1 MNEFE
6 LIPTGF
12 GLCWIAYYLRGI
24 LRIHRSRASRERT
37 RTFWQ
42 TWLRFWLSPVIIKDA
57 FFCALTSL
65 GTFLGVEIAR
75 GEAMEKEVD
84 NDSEVDHF

>member
-24 LRIHRSRASRERT
+24 LRIHRSRTSRDRT
-37 RTFWQ
+37 TTFWQ
-42 TWLRFWLSPVIIKDA
+42 TWLCFWLSPVIIKDA
-57 FFCALTSL
+57 FRCALTSL
-65 GTFLGVEIAR
+65 GAFLSVEIAR
-75 GEAMEKEVD
+75 GENVENEGD
-84 NDSEVDHF
+84 NDSEMDHF